1 MPSLVELTA
10 LFDALPEVPPPMP
23 RARQKPPA
31 NNSGDKFQGKTA
43 GKDIQSKTLGTGG
56 KVTTASALATSISWF
71 SLWPFH
77 KQTAQQSVKP
87 TLERRPHPMAAIK
100 QGKKVA
106 IIAVVDA
113 GSPSFFRF
121 GQGEFSEWPMVG

>member
-1 MPSLVELTA
+1 MPSLTELTA

-23 RARQKPPA
+23 RVRRKPA
-31 NNSGDKFQGKTA
+31 VNGGKSQEKTA
-43 GKDIQSKTLGTGG
+43 GKDFKSKTPGAGG
-56 KVTTASALATSISWF
+56 NVATTSAPLTSVSRF

-77 KQTAQQSVKP
+77 KQTTQKPVKP
-87 TLERRPHPMAAIK
+87 IPERRPHPMAAIK

-121 GQGEFSEWPMVG
+121 GRGDFSEWPMVG